1 MSSNENVK
9 SEGEIQEY
17 VQKYERRNRIT
28 VKILNL
34 KDMVVG
40 CKRSP
45 RLPYVLSLE
54 KLGLMHHWAIS
65 R

>member
-40 CKRSP
+40 CKRS
-45 RLPYVLSLE
+45 LTCILSLDE
-54 KLGLMHHWAIS
+54 MGLYVYEAIS
-65 R
+65 